1 MIEKYISYAF
11 MYGGIRKLLYTYNT
25 QYKQK
30 DEVRPILYSHH
41 LIHFVF
47 GGTMGIGLAPMYL
60 LNDMERIEMYVR
72 NIKPFSNAYSKE
84 DDKDFFTVLWDHHRS
99 QRR

>member
-1 MIEKYISYAF
+1 
-11 MYGGIRKLLYTYNT
+11 MYSGIRKLLYTYNT

-47 GGTMGIGLAPMYL
+47 AGTMG
-60 LNDMERIEMYVR
+60 IEMYVR
-72 NIKPFSNAYSKE
+72 NIKPFPNAYSKE
-84 DDKDFFTVLWDHHRS
+84 DKDFFTVLWDHHRS
-99 QRR
+99 Q